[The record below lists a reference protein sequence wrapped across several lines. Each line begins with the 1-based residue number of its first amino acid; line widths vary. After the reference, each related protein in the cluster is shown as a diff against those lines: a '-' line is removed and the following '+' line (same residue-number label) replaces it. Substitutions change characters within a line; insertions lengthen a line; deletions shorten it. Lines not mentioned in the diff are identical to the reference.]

1 MFKGLVTSNTLT
13 CKYILNAGS
22 HVKAGSRRARE
33 WIVQDEEI
41 VKRERTSER
50 EKKRERRGEKE
61 REKES

>member
-1 MFKGLVTSNTLT
+1 
-13 CKYILNAGS
+13 LNAGS

-41 VKRERTSER
+41 VKRKRTSER